1 MIGWVACQ
9 NEMVDLERYMLDGR
23 GFSVANA
30 TVVVFLLIFIITIN
44 GI

>member
-30 TVVVFLLIFIITIN
+30 TVVVLLIFIITIN